1 MSRYLLIILGIL
13 SIVSLTLSIISLTKC
28 KDHFG
33 GEILNAEDCIG
44 LQPEKYRSC
53 VRNMEILSNNI
64 NAQYQ
69 GKPANRGMTNPG
81 GPEGGSFGNPN
92 ILEPEVAEG
101 PEDF

>member
-1 MSRYLLIILGIL
+1 MSRYLLLILGIIAL
-13 SIVSLTLSIISLTKC
+13 TSLTLSIISLTKC
-28 KDHFG
+28 KDNFG

-69 GKPANRGMTNPG
+69 GQRANRGMTYTG
-81 GPEGGSFGNPN
+81 EADAGAFGNPD
-92 ILEPEVAEG
+92 ILEPKVEG